1 MKLDTKWL
9 GVILFA
15 ILALLFL
22 YMAGFFTEKLPTEHD
37 AKTNQIDGNNAE
49 THQLMLTSEPVVR
62 EFPGVVVAE
71 QHADI
76 AARLTASVMEVL
88 VKVGDRVR
96 QGDVL
101 ARLESDD
108 LDARVRQS
116 EQALSSA
123 QAQLNAARK
132 EFSRV
137 RALLN
142 KKTDPSIAI

>member
-37 AKTNQIDGNNAE
+37 AKTNQIDVNNAE

-71 QHADI
+71 QGYI
-76 AARLTASVMEVL
+76 RQS
-88 VKVGDRVR
+88 RV
-96 QGDVL
+96 
-101 ARLESDD
+101 D
-108 LDARVRQS
+108 LDRRCRTSRAKRGGLPSWPIGLRKNGARQR
-116 EQALSSA
+116 
-123 QAQLNAARK
+123 
-132 EFSRV
+132 
-137 RALLN
+137 
-142 KKTDPSIAI
+142 

>member
-37 AKTNQIDGNNAE
+37 AKTNQIDVNNAE
-49 THQLMLTSEPVVR
+49 IHQLMLTSEPVVR

-88 VKVGDRVR
+88 VKVGDRVK

-116 EQALSSA
+116 EQ
-123 QAQLNAARK
+123 
-132 EFSRV
+132 
-137 RALLN
+137 
-142 KKTDPSIAI
+142 